1 MFKGRNTRD
10 LETLAGRRGNTGQ
23 RAVLWDEID
32 QITRRVAQSFTDG
45 GVSTGGGSAGA
56 IDESALE
63 DYIANTSPSVQQIN
77 QTIDSTTTF
86 IGNLTADARATLPD
100 LDQAITD
107 ARNDALDA
115 VNVAQGEIDT
125 LTGAYTGTLP
135 DLEAAITAARNDATA
150 QIDTAETGLQS
161 QINGVSA
168 DLTNNYYTIV
178 QSDSAISSAVT
189 TLESSLLTEI
199 NNIIAA
205 GDGSET
211 VQTLS
216 ARLDADFFTKT
227 ETNTAI
233 SAATT
238 SLEASLQT
246 DISEVAETLPNFDF
260 SQGITGWRGKAID
273 QGSYSIVTGP
283 EFIGGQAFRQVGVLN
298 STNFLASVDSRKT
311 VIDTAR
317 AYRVKARFR
326 VVGTVPSKIFFS
338 IRFEDVNGNYI
349 SDYFPAGFGPG
360 VNKTP
365 VQNNGAWVSVSIMS
379 GIGTDN
385 PFPAGAFKAYPLISL
400 GNQQGPDSI
409 VELDELALLEV
420 TDSREVAATLE
431 QNYLTIA
438 ETDQAISTATTA
450 LQSSLESQIGTLNA
464 TLTEDYFTSAD
475 TTQAISAA
483 QATLQSNIDTVS
495 ANLTSE
501 QATRAN
507 ADSALTT
514 SLNTLTTRVGSAEA
528 EIAGEQ
534 IARSDADNAL
544 AVDISTLTTRVGDAE
559 SDITSEQTARTDAD
573 SAIAIDLSALT
584 TRVDTAESSIISE
597 SIVSSNADDALASDI
612 TALTT
617 RVDGAEADITSEQS
631 ARASADSA
639 LATDITSLTT
649 RVGSAEAEIAGEQI
663 ARSDADNALAVDIS
677 TLTTRVGDAESD
689 ITSEQTART
698 DADSAIA
705 IDLSA
710 LTTRVDTAESSII
723 SESIVSSNAD
733 DALASDITALTTR
746 VDGAEADITS
756 EQSARASADSA
767 LATDITS
774 LTTRVGSAEAE
785 IAGEQIARS
794 NADSALAS
802 DISTVSANLATTDA
816 SVTQTANAVA
826 TIESFAGA
834 TYTLRAL
841 AGAAEGVLELV
852 AADDPI
858 NGPNSALRIDVTQVN
873 IEGRLNADWITGGF
887 MRANQMKIDDLLF
900 LDSGSAGFS
909 IDKTSAYDVN
919 SDGIYMGRTNEL
931 DGSIGFGLAFSKT
944 DDITGLRQSI
954 EATRRNGVR
963 LFNANHY
970 RTLSVPLNPLL
981 YTDPQT
987 VDLTGYSR
995 VDILLVGGGAGG
1007 NAGDLD
1013 GQGTAGGDTVVVLKD
1028 GATVIETWTAVG
1040 GQPEVESV
1048 RNRAPAT
1055 RGESS
1060 PWGTGGAAGANLSYE
1075 TYDRPAGGEGD
1086 TRLATR
1092 PVDETS
1098 GGNATGYGAGGGGG
1112 GASQPQDGGGLGG
1125 QSSPLVSI
1133 VGYDISGMSAPT
1145 LEITDIGA
1153 AGLGASGSASGGG
1166 GSPGRVQVAEN
1177 NSEDIPADVIPLLA
1191 TQKGSASSHGPFPD
1205 YGAGFWVFH
1214 TLDGTSLNMGKIELD
1229 ESGGEVIATTSDYI
1243 SLVSAKTPDVII
1255 PAGISK
1261 TIRFL
1266 FFKMGP

>member
-168 DLTNNYYTIV
+168 DLTNNYYTIA

-189 TLESSLLTEI
+189 TLESSLQTEI

-246 DISEVAETLPNFDF
+246 DISEVAETFPNFDF

-298 STNFLASVDSRKT
+298 STNFLAPVDSRKT

-326 VVGTVPSKIFFS
+326 VVGTVPSEIFFV
-338 IRFEDVNGNYI
+338 IRFEDVNGDYI
-349 SDYFPAGFGPG
+349 SDYFPAGFGLG
-360 VNKTP
+360 VNNTP

-385 PFPAGAFKAYPLISL
+385 PFPAGAFKAYPQISL

-534 IARSDADNAL
+534 IARSDAD
-544 AVDISTLTTRVGDAE
+544 
-559 SDITSEQTARTDAD
+559 
-573 SAIAIDLSALT
+573 
-584 TRVDTAESSIISE
+584 
-597 SIVSSNADDALASDI
+597 
-612 TALTT
+612 
-617 RVDGAEADITSEQS
+617 
-631 ARASADSA
+631 
-639 LATDITSLTT
+639 
-649 RVGSAEAEIAGEQI
+649 
-663 ARSDADNALAVDIS
+663 
-677 TLTTRVGDAESD
+677 
-689 ITSEQTART
+689 
-698 DADSAIA
+698 
-705 IDLSA
+705 
-710 LTTRVDTAESSII
+710 
-723 SESIVSSNAD
+723 
-733 DALASDITALTTR
+733 
-746 VDGAEADITS
+746 
-756 EQSARASADSA
+756 
-767 LATDITS
+767 
-774 LTTRVGSAEAE
+774 
-785 IAGEQIARS
+785 
-794 NADSALAS
+794 SALAS

-858 NGPNSALRIDVTQVN
+858 NGPTSALRIDVTQVN

-887 MRANQMKIDDLLF
+887 IRANQMKIDDLLF

-995 VDILLVGGGAGG
+995 VDIFLVGGGAGG

-1075 TYDRPAGGEGD
+1075 TYDQNVAGGEGD

-1166 GSPGRVQVAEN
+1166 GSPGRVQVAES

>member
-168 DLTNNYYTIV
+168 DLTNNYYTIA

-189 TLESSLLTEI
+189 TLESSLQTEI

-246 DISEVAETLPNFDF
+246 DISEVAETFPNFDF

-298 STNFLASVDSRKT
+298 STNFLAPVDSRKT

-326 VVGTVPSKIFFS
+326 VVGTVPSEIFFV
-338 IRFEDVNGNYI
+338 IRFEDVNGDYI
-349 SDYFPAGFGPG
+349 SDYFPAGFGLG
-360 VNKTP
+360 VNNTP

-385 PFPAGAFKAYPLISL
+385 PFPAGAFKAYPQISL

-534 IARSDADNAL
+534 IARS
-544 AVDISTLTTRVGDAE
+544 
-559 SDITSEQTARTDAD
+559 
-573 SAIAIDLSALT
+573 
-584 TRVDTAESSIISE
+584 
-597 SIVSSNADDALASDI
+597 
-612 TALTT
+612 
-617 RVDGAEADITSEQS
+617 
-631 ARASADSA
+631 
-639 LATDITSLTT
+639 
-649 RVGSAEAEIAGEQI
+649 
-663 ARSDADNALAVDIS
+663 
-677 TLTTRVGDAESD
+677 
-689 ITSEQTART
+689 
-698 DADSAIA
+698 
-705 IDLSA
+705 
-710 LTTRVDTAESSII
+710 
-723 SESIVSSNAD
+723 
-733 DALASDITALTTR
+733 
-746 VDGAEADITS
+746 
-756 EQSARASADSA
+756 
-767 LATDITS
+767 
-774 LTTRVGSAEAE
+774 
-785 IAGEQIARS
+785 

-858 NGPNSALRIDVTQVN
+858 NGPTSALRIDVTQVN

-887 MRANQMKIDDLLF
+887 IRANQMKIDDLLF

-995 VDILLVGGGAGG
+995 VDIFLVGGGAGG

-1075 TYDRPAGGEGD
+1075 TYDQNVAGGEGD

-1166 GSPGRVQVAEN
+1166 GSPGRVQVAES

>member
-298 STNFLASVDSRKT
+298 STNFLAPVDSRKT

-326 VVGTVPSKIFFS
+326 VVGTVPSEIFFS

-349 SDYFPAGFGPG
+349 SDYFPAGFGLG
-360 VNKTP
+360 VNNTP

-534 IARSDADNAL
+534 IARS
-544 AVDISTLTTRVGDAE
+544 
-559 SDITSEQTARTDAD
+559 
-573 SAIAIDLSALT
+573 
-584 TRVDTAESSIISE
+584 
-597 SIVSSNADDALASDI
+597 
-612 TALTT
+612 
-617 RVDGAEADITSEQS
+617 
-631 ARASADSA
+631 
-639 LATDITSLTT
+639 
-649 RVGSAEAEIAGEQI
+649 
-663 ARSDADNALAVDIS
+663 
-677 TLTTRVGDAESD
+677 
-689 ITSEQTART
+689 
-698 DADSAIA
+698 
-705 IDLSA
+705 
-710 LTTRVDTAESSII
+710 
-723 SESIVSSNAD
+723 
-733 DALASDITALTTR
+733 
-746 VDGAEADITS
+746 
-756 EQSARASADSA
+756 
-767 LATDITS
+767 
-774 LTTRVGSAEAE
+774 
-785 IAGEQIARS
+785 

-887 MRANQMKIDDLLF
+887 IRANQIQVDDLLF
-900 LDSGSAGFS
+900 LDGDTAGFS
-909 IDKTSAYDVN
+909 IDKVSAYDTAN
-919 SDGIYMGRTNEL
+919 DGIYMGRTNEL

-995 VDILLVGGGAGG
+995 VDIFLVGGGAGG

-1075 TYDRPAGGEGD
+1075 TYERNAGGEGD

-1166 GSPGRVQVAEN
+1166 GSPGRVQVAES

>member
-298 STNFLASVDSRKT
+298 STNFLAPVDSRKT

-326 VVGTVPSKIFFS
+326 VVGTVPSEILFS

-349 SDYFPAGFGPG
+349 SDYFPAGFGLG
-360 VNKTP
+360 VNNTP

-385 PFPAGAFKAYPLISL
+385 PFPAGAFKAYPIIFL
-400 GNQQGPDSI
+400 GNRQGPDSI

-534 IARSDADNAL
+534 IARS
-544 AVDISTLTTRVGDAE
+544 
-559 SDITSEQTARTDAD
+559 
-573 SAIAIDLSALT
+573 
-584 TRVDTAESSIISE
+584 
-597 SIVSSNADDALASDI
+597 
-612 TALTT
+612 
-617 RVDGAEADITSEQS
+617 
-631 ARASADSA
+631 
-639 LATDITSLTT
+639 
-649 RVGSAEAEIAGEQI
+649 
-663 ARSDADNALAVDIS
+663 
-677 TLTTRVGDAESD
+677 
-689 ITSEQTART
+689 
-698 DADSAIA
+698 
-705 IDLSA
+705 
-710 LTTRVDTAESSII
+710 
-723 SESIVSSNAD
+723 
-733 DALASDITALTTR
+733 
-746 VDGAEADITS
+746 
-756 EQSARASADSA
+756 
-767 LATDITS
+767 
-774 LTTRVGSAEAE
+774 
-785 IAGEQIARS
+785 

-834 TYTLRAL
+834 TYTLRAV

-858 NGPNSALRIDVTQVN
+858 NGPTSALRIDVTQVN
-873 IEGRLNADWITGGF
+873 IEGRLNADWITTGF
-887 MRANQMKIDDLLF
+887 IRASQMKIDALLF

-995 VDILLVGGGAGG
+995 VDIFLVGGGAGG

-1048 RNRAPAT
+1048 RNLAPAT

-1075 TYDRPAGGEGD
+1075 TYEQNAGGEGE

-1166 GSPGRVQVAEN
+1166 GSPGRVQVAES

>member
-246 DISEVAETLPNFDF
+246 DISEVAETFPNFDF

-298 STNFLASVDSRKT
+298 STNFLAPVDSRKT

-326 VVGTVPSKIFFS
+326 VVGTVPSEIFFS

-349 SDYFPAGFGPG
+349 SDYFPAGFGH
-360 VNKTP
+360 NTP

-385 PFPAGAFKAYPLISL
+385 PFPAGAFKAYPFISL

-534 IARSDADNAL
+534 IARS
-544 AVDISTLTTRVGDAE
+544 
-559 SDITSEQTARTDAD
+559 
-573 SAIAIDLSALT
+573 
-584 TRVDTAESSIISE
+584 
-597 SIVSSNADDALASDI
+597 
-612 TALTT
+612 
-617 RVDGAEADITSEQS
+617 
-631 ARASADSA
+631 
-639 LATDITSLTT
+639 
-649 RVGSAEAEIAGEQI
+649 
-663 ARSDADNALAVDIS
+663 
-677 TLTTRVGDAESD
+677 
-689 ITSEQTART
+689 
-698 DADSAIA
+698 
-705 IDLSA
+705 
-710 LTTRVDTAESSII
+710 
-723 SESIVSSNAD
+723 
-733 DALASDITALTTR
+733 
-746 VDGAEADITS
+746 
-756 EQSARASADSA
+756 
-767 LATDITS
+767 
-774 LTTRVGSAEAE
+774 
-785 IAGEQIARS
+785 

-887 MRANQMKIDDLLF
+887 IRANQIKVDNLLF
-900 LDSGSAGFS
+900 LDADTAGFS
-909 IDKTSAYDVN
+909 IDKVSAYDTAN
-919 SDGIYMGRTNEL
+919 DGIYMGRTNEL
-931 DGSIGFGLAFSKT
+931 DGSVGFGLAFSKT
-944 DDITGLRQSI
+944 NDNTNLRQSI
-954 EATRRNGVR
+954 EATKRNGVR

-1075 TYDRPAGGEGD
+1075 TYEQNIGGEGE

-1166 GSPGRVQVAEN
+1166 GSPGRVQVAES

>member
-298 STNFLASVDSRKT
+298 STNFLAPVDSRKT

-326 VVGTVPSKIFFS
+326 VVGTVPSEIFFS

-349 SDYFPAGFGPG
+349 SDYCPAGFGLG
-360 VNKTP
+360 VNNTP

-663 ARSDADNALAVDIS
+663 ARS
-677 TLTTRVGDAESD
+677 
-689 ITSEQTART
+689 
-698 DADSAIA
+698 
-705 IDLSA
+705 
-710 LTTRVDTAESSII
+710 
-723 SESIVSSNAD
+723 
-733 DALASDITALTTR
+733 
-746 VDGAEADITS
+746 
-756 EQSARASADSA
+756 
-767 LATDITS
+767 
-774 LTTRVGSAEAE
+774 
-785 IAGEQIARS
+785 

-887 MRANQMKIDDLLF
+887 IRANQIQVDDLLF
-900 LDSGSAGFS
+900 LDGDTAGFS
-909 IDKTSAYDVN
+909 IDKVSAYDTAN
-919 SDGIYMGRTNEL
+919 DGIYMGRTNEL

-995 VDILLVGGGAGG
+995 VDIFLVGGGAGG

-1075 TYDRPAGGEGD
+1075 TYERNAGGEGD

-1166 GSPGRVQVAEN
+1166 GSPGRVQVAES